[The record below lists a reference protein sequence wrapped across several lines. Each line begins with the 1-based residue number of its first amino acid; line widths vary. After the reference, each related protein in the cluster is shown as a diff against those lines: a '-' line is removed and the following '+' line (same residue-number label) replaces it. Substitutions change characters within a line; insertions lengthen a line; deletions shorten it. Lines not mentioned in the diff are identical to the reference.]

1 MTKKYVI
8 RSGVC
13 KTYVSNTNKWVTDV
27 WTEDINEAKVFEDF
41 DDAINGLKAIAEH
54 FKSMYWG
61 CGGHVIHEVKE
72 VTTLSLGDKITFD
85 SKDTVLSIL
94 EAIRKYGVGPCD
106 VPDMQRIIN
115 YVKAKGT

>member
-1 MTKKYVI
+1 MTKYVI
-8 RSGVC
+8 RSSVMN
-13 KTYVSNTNKWVTDV
+13 TYVSNTNKWVTAG

-41 DDAINGLKAIAEH
+41 DDALNGLTAVANY

-61 CGGHVIHEVKE
+61 CSGHAIHEVKE
-72 VTTLSLGDKITFD
+72 VTTLFLGDKITID
-85 SKDTVLSIL
+85 NKDTVLKL
-94 EAIRKYGVGPCD
+94 LDAIRCCGVRTVD